1 MYGFCYYSVGKC
13 ISNRKVSYQTIIFN
27 NMKRILLTSIFAL
40 LLVINHQVIAQNTI
54 DGYVLY
60 RDNPQVPIPDVLVG
74 LYTTGGA
81 LISTYTT
88 GTNGFYSFTN
98 VPDGTYVLSSTTNIS
113 PGGVDLYDAW
123 LILQYI
129 FGFRTFTPIEFMA
142 ADVTGN
148 GVVNMVDYLFI
159 VIHYFIYGQP
169 FPAGAWVFL
178 DVEVSTFSR
187 TGGGNVAGSSTG
199 DVGGVWVPTG
209 RDLINEMVLEYE
221 GIANLQS
228 GQIVSLPIMAHSL
241 IDLAG
246 YGLVFEFDPQMI
258 EIVDVIPYGSEAH
271 FAVVGN
277 QLRMSWI
284 KNNEESSR
292 QNFDGLLATVSV
304 RQKGQAAGD
313 VSFRLG
319 KESHILD
326 NTGEKIGYLELTAP
340 KISIA
345 DGQGSSLS
353 LYPMP
358 ASGTTN
364 LRMAAAQSGKAL
376 VSVFN
381 MQGQMVDQFNLTVS
395 AGTNNF
401 TIDLGNYIPGSYR
414 LIVQTA
420 DKQVMKSS
428 LYVQ

>member
-1 MYGFCYYSVGKC
+1 
-13 ISNRKVSYQTIIFN
+13 
-27 NMKRILLTSIFAL
+27 MKRILLTSMFAL
-40 LLVINHQVIAQNTI
+40 LLVINHQVFAQNTI

-60 RDNPQVPIPDVLVG
+60 RDNPQVPIPDVQVG
-74 LYTTGGA
+74 LYTTGGT
-81 LISTYTT
+81 LINTYTT
-88 GTNGFYSFTN
+88 GDNGYYAFTN
-98 VPDGTYVLSSTTNIS
+98 IPDGTYVLSSTTEID

-129 FGFRTFTPIEFMA
+129 FGWIEFTPIEFMA

-169 FPAGAWVFL
+169 FPAGEWVFL

-187 TGGGNVAGSSTG
+187 EGGGNVAGSSTG

-209 RDLINEMVLEYE
+209 RELIDEMILEHE

-228 GQIVSLPIMAHSL
+228 GQIVSFPVKAPSL

-246 YGLVFEFDPQMI
+246 YGLVFEFDPQVL
-258 EIVDVIPYGSEAH
+258 EIVEVVPFGTDAH
-271 FAVVGN
+271 YAVVDN
-277 QLRMSWI
+277 QIRMSWI
-284 KNNEESSR
+284 
-292 QNFDGLLATVSV
+292 QNYDKSDRSFEGVLATIAV
-304 RQKGQAAGD
+304 RKKGQVTGD
-313 VSFRLG
+313 INLRLG

-326 NTGEKIGYLELTAP
+326 NTGERIGYLELTAP
-340 KISIA
+340 KLSIA
-345 DGQGSSLS
+345 AGEGSSLR

-364 LRMAAAQSGKAL
+364 LEITVDQAGSSL

-381 MQGQMVDQFNLTVS
+381 MQGQLVDQFSISVT
-395 AGTNNF
+395 AGTNN
-401 TIDLGNYIPGSYR
+401 IIVDLGSYIPGSYR

-428 LYVQ
+428 LYVR